1 MVTYIGRDAFIIATP
16 LDLHKRV
23 ARFVSDSWVSCYTHG
38 LNSTCWSDHLFGNC
52 SVVMHK
58 RYKLHDEYCP
68 SLICSYNKLCG
79 RPPQYAS
86 APSKLTFYLL
96 TLKVVLKSRAM
107 RATSVPILVFLGLSV
122 LDLGPMYATDRRQTD
137 VRRASSRNAPYP
149 TGGGIANGND
159 SKSTSLW
166 TQVLCHI
173 SNWLNSDA
181 GKSRTLLIIS
191 LTSRRLVLLLQSGN
205 ICVRV
210 KTAVAAAAEQRWP
223 VCRKHEMP
231 SLCHSPALLAAC
243 WLLMLLLRIDARQCA
258 LKTWWCGVAQRSVR
272 WLTTTVA

>member
-1 MVTYIGRDAFIIATP
+1 MVPMWHPGGCRFLDIGLAPIKVPYGTFS
-16 LDLHKRV
+16 
-23 ARFVSDSWVSCYTHG
+23 SDSVRAVG
-38 LNSTCWSDHLFGNC
+38 
-52 SVVMHK
+52 
-58 RYKLHDEYCP
+58 
-68 SLICSYNKLCG
+68 
-79 RPPQYAS
+79 
-86 APSKLTFYLL
+86 FY
-96 TLKVVLKSRAM
+96 
-107 RATSVPILVFLGLSV
+107 GW
-122 LDLGPMYATDRRQTD
+122 
-137 VRRASSRNAPYP
+137 
-149 TGGGIANGND
+149 GITNGND

-191 LTSRRLVLLLQSGN
+191 LTSRRQVLLLQSGN

-210 KTAVAAAAEQRWP
+210 KTTVAAAAEQRWP

-243 WLLMLLLRIDARQCA
+243 LLLLLLRIDARQCA